1 MKNFVKLLCI
11 IGSVWA
17 AEHHAQQTA
26 ASTFEPAK
34 ALLKEYKSLYVINE
48 SDDSKI
54 KMIIKNINNVLEDPR
69 LKGKLHVELLA
80 FGGGVELYK
89 KTNPYEPLLIRLQN
103 KGVVMVQ
110 CENTLKEKN
119 ISKNDL
125 FDFVNYTPTANG
137 EIILRQYEGWAIVKP

>member
-1 MKNFVKLLCI
+1 MMKNFVKIVCI
-11 IGSVWA
+11 IGGIWA
-17 AEHHAQQTA
+17 TEYHAQQTA
-26 ASTFEPAK
+26 ASTFEPAR

-48 SDDSKI
+48 SDENKI
-54 KMIIKNINNVLEDPR
+54 KIIIKNINNVLEDPR
-69 LKGKLHVELLA
+69 LKGKLQVELLA
-80 FGGGVELYK
+80 FGGGVEIYK
-89 KTNPYEPLLIRLQN
+89 KTNPYEPLLISLKN

-137 EIILRQYEGWAIVKP
+137 EMILRQYEGWAR